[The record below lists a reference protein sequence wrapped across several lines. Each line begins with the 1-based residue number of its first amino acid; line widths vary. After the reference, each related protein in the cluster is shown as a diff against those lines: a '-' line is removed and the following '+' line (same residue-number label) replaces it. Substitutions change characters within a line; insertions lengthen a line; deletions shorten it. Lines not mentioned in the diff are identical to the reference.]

1 MHLHWIFDIP
11 NYRLSCKV
19 NDELTYV
26 AIRGGVGGI
35 EKHYQGTATLIT
47 YDLWPTE
54 FVWLKE
60 TYPNMPRPK
69 YTPVDD
75 ADYEDIKSKN
85 PYHPWHDRKF
95 YPYGINAENQILD
108 RLGRPGNLQSNF
120 NNCMFQPIF
129 EAPDVGYFESYDGIN
144 FYLRAVNPGDDGAK
158 YYNRM
163 PCCVFPDNPG
173 MRRATDAE
181 LEQYNLIEKAKG
193 MTFPQPS
200 KMIADHF
207 VLP

>member
-11 NYRLSCKV
+11 AYRLYCKV

-26 AIRGGVGGI
+26 AIRGGVGGV
-35 EKHYQGTATLIT
+35 EKHYQGTVTLIQ
-47 YDLWPTE
+47 YELWHHE
-54 FVWLKE
+54 FDWLKE
-60 TYPNMPRPK
+60 TYPHMPRPK
-69 YTPVDD
+69 YTPADD
-75 ADYEDIKSKN
+75 ADYENIKAKN
-85 PYHPWHDRKF
+85 PNHPWHDNKF

-129 EAPDVGYFESYDGIN
+129 EAPNVGYFESYDGIN
-144 FYLRAVNPGDDGAK
+144 FYLRAINPGSDVAQ

-181 LEQYNLIEKAKG
+181 LEQYDLIEKAKG
-193 MTFPQPS
+193 MTFPEPP